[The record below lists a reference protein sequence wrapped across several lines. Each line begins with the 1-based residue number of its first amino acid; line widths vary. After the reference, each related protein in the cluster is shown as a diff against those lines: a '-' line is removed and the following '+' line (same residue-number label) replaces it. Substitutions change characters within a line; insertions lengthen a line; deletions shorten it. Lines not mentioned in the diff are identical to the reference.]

1 MALIHNNITCKS
13 TESQLLIYH
22 TYNEIPTTNHI
33 QFHRLTL
40 NINLFT
46 VFNLQNSFWST
57 NTSCW
62 NISPKLF
69 LHHPFN
75 RIVNNPKS
83 QTIKLYK
90 TTQPSGKKKYTVI
103 YYFCSFFFS
112 FTRLGTSFYQSLH
125 PLDNTLEFLFCNSSK
140 RQITT
145 SNKITLSL
153 KLSYFPHKSL
163 RVSHLAT

>member
-90 TTQPSGKKKYTVI
+90 TTQPSGKKKI
-103 YYFCSFFFS
+103 YCNILFLLIFFFI
-112 FTRLGTSFYQSLH
+112 YQIR
-125 PLDNTLEFLFCNSSK
+125 NQFLPISSSS
-140 RQITT
+140 RQHIRI
-145 SNKITLSL
+145 SVLQFL
-153 KLSYFPHKSL
+153 KKTNHYQ
-163 RVSHLAT
+163 